1 MGQKRRCWRLRE
13 ERVSGGRRKSTGVV
27 QREHGGRRAHWW
39 QQGLGRDCVSR
50 TGQAQQVP
58 VTFARSVE
66 KAELRKVFT
75 CVVHMLCTY
84 L

>member
-1 MGQKRRCWRLRE
+1 MLEAEGGEGLRGQE
-13 ERVSGGRRKSTGVV
+13 EVNGGGAEGARGGGGV
-27 QREHGGRRAHWW
+27 RRAHWW

-58 VTFARSVE
+58 VTLARSVE